1 MITSSPIS
9 QNQRTPIIDI
19 LRGWALLSVTIQNY
33 SGVYGWNN
41 HAVKTEPNNLTTTVE
56 TVTEIIFGSKGW
68 TLLAILF
75 GFGFSALLKK
85 ISENQQSTYLFFI
98 KRMFWLFVFAFMN
111 SLFYGGDI
119 LNDYAFLGIVLLLFY
134 RLNSRALFIVGI
146 VILLATPLLQSYLGS
161 LHVLFAPKDR
171 DTFYELY
178 NRHTLVDHIKANL
191 FMRYKW
197 LLRLSYSVIFHLV
210 QLGYLLIGA
219 AMHRSGFLLKT
230 INDRKTIRNSF
241 FVSLVLSVAIYYLQA
256 LIEKREWNFNKYYNL
271 FYIQVLCSMMAVT
284 TGIIWLYV
292 SGKLKRL
299 FAALKVIG
307 KMTLTNYITQNIIL
321 FFVLVCYKPA
331 WDLIW
336 YLVLAIV
343 VFILQVLF
351 SQWWLKKYNYGLLE
365 WVWRCL
371 SYGRRIQF
379 KK

>member
-1 MITSSPIS
+1 MTNSSPIS
-9 QNQRTPIIDI
+9 QNQRTAIIDI
-19 LRGWALLSVTIQNY
+19 LRGWALLCVVVINY

-41 HAVKTEPNNLTTTVE
+41 HSLKTAPDKLATAIE
-56 TVTEIIFGSKGW
+56 TITEIIFGSKGW

-85 ISENQQSTYLFFI
+85 ISENQQSSYLFFI
-98 KRMFWLFVFAFMN
+98 KRMLWLFAFAFVN
-111 SLFYGGDI
+111 SIFFGGDI
-119 LNDYAFLGIVLLLFY
+119 LNDYAFLGIILLLFY
-134 RLNSRALFIVGI
+134 QLNARSLFFIGI
-146 VILLATPLLQSYLGS
+146 GILLVTPILQSYLGR

-171 DTFYELY
+171 DAFYELY
-178 NRHTLVDHIKANL
+178 NRHTLVDHVKANL

-210 QLGYLLIGA
+210 QLGCLLIGA
-219 AMHRSGFLLKT
+219 ALHRSGKLLQL
-230 INDRKTIRNSF
+230 INNRKIIKNTF
-241 FVSLVLSVAIYYLQA
+241 FVSLLLSIAIYYLQA
-256 LIEKREWNFNKYYNL
+256 QIEKREWNFNKYYNL

-284 TGIIWLYV
+284 TGITWLYIG
-292 SGKLKRL
+292 GKLKRI
-299 FAALKVIG
+299 FAALQVVG
-307 KMTLTNYITQNIIL
+307 RMTLTNYITQNIIL

-351 SQWWLKKYNYGLLE
+351 SQWWLKKYNYGILE
-365 WVWRCL
+365 WLWRCL
-371 SYGRRIQF
+371 SYERRIQL